1 MAASFLRLAV
11 QLARDASDAL
21 ESNEIVMLV
30 VEERMKSWWEAS
42 LPGGMAASPV
52 MPREGMIWAAN
63 SWLAMLVGLALLL
76 PYCSNLPL
84 K

>member
-30 VEERMKSWWEAS
+30 VEELPDEVMNSWWEAS

-52 MPREGMIWAAN
+52 MPREGILWAAN
-63 SWLAMLVGLALLL
+63 SWPAMLVG